1 MDGILAKYQAGQQ
14 EQGGSRGCP
23 FAPPSPAPGTPAR
36 SGPAAGT
43 CPAVPG
49 ATGSGSPAGT
59 AAPDEFEAARRQ
71 LYSWEGVPLAFR
83 QMVAGELAS
92 QVAQLGLVPR
102 PSLGAASA
110 AGGGRRAS
118 AKPLAF
124 LDHAWGQLAPLAQ
137 VRGATGMVGRCQSLV
152 LQFAYELLAGSTE
165 ACVLPGC
172 EGQALCLPSAPH
184 EGPPDQPPC
193 CPGAPTPPAVP
204 CLARGGRAVRAGQ
217 PRLGRHV
224 WPGGAAGKAATGLRC
239 VAPFCHETTCSEFEL
254 QRLQF
259 HPVCDPAVTSTVA
272 APCGLPA
279 GRGAHPRAAGP
290 ARRRRRLHRAVWQQQ
305 PRAGVAPAVRLHGPP
320 PRALRR
326 QRRACSRA
334 WRQWGARACWSGGAA
349 DPCADE
355 RV

>member
-1 MDGILAKYQAGQQ
+1 MALGARIDAEVAHNKGRMMDGILAKYQAGQQ

-254 QRLQF
+254 QRL
-259 HPVCDPAVTSTVA
+259 HAIPSAT
-272 APCGLPA
+272 
-279 GRGAHPRAAGP
+279 
-290 ARRRRRLHRAVWQQQ
+290 QQ
-305 PRAGVAPAVRLHGPP
+305 
-320 PRALRR
+320 
-326 QRRACSRA
+326 
-334 WRQWGARACWSGGAA
+334 
-349 DPCADE
+349 
-355 RV
+355 